1 MSWLAENLVWASAT
15 MLLVLLIRRP
25 VALLLGAGPA
35 YALWLLPAARLVMPS
50 LPAFGSPVPLAL
62 PPIETVIDLESSPLT
77 ATAGA
82 ASMPWTTWLAA
93 IWLAGATAFLVW
105 QWLCYRQF
113 LTGLSLTSRS
123 VGGHSGLPL
132 IESSAVQG
140 PLALGLLDRRIVVPA
155 DFAERYSPEQ
165 QQLALRHETIHH
177 RRGDIWCNLA
187 ALLVLALNWF
197 NPIAW
202 FAFRAFREDQE
213 LACDAAVAASAAPE
227 IREDYARALIKS
239 ASRPGLISAC
249 PLNRVDQLKR
259 RLRMMKDHRRSP
271 LRMLG
276 GVAAVTLLAG
286 VSASFG
292 SAGVAHPHPEGDAK
306 HERSERIIIME
317 HGKGEGSAAAGA
329 RHDHS
334 QQIVI
339 RRGENG
345 EVELPDACSDGER
358 LVDSSEGE
366 GNERTRVLMCMR
378 GQGTAAN
385 SATRL
390 ERLQRVRD
398 RLAGMES
405 LDGTARERALAA
417 IDAEI
422 ARARAQQP

>member
-35 YALWLLPAARLVMPS
+35 YALWLLPAARLVMPP
-50 LPAFGSPVPLAL
+50 LPAFGSPVPSL
-62 PPIETVIDLESSPLT
+62 PPIETVISLEPSALT

-82 ASMPWTTWLAA
+82 ESIPWTTWLAA
-93 IWLAGATAFLVW
+93 IWLAGAAAFLVW
-105 QWLCYRQF
+105 QWLCYRHF

-123 VGGHSGLPL
+123 VGGHAGLPL

-165 QQLALRHETIHH
+165 QRLALRHETIHH

-187 ALLVLALNWF
+187 ALLVLALSWF

-202 FAFRAFREDQE
+202 IAFRAFREDQE
-213 LACDAAVAASAAPE
+213 LACDAAVAAAEAPE

-249 PLNRVDQLKR
+249 PLNHVDQLKR
-259 RLRMMKDHRRSP
+259 RLRMMKDHRSSR

-276 GVAAVTLLAG
+276 GAAAVTLLAG

-292 SAGVAHPHPEGDAK
+292 SAGLAHPHPEGDGK
-306 HERSERIIIME
+306 QEHRERIIIMNQ
-317 HGKGEGSAAAGA
+317 GKGDGTAAEGA
-329 RHDHS
+329 RHERS
-334 QQIVI
+334 QEIVI

-345 EVELPDACSDGER
+345 EVDVADACRDGER
-358 LVDSSEGE
+358 LVDSSQGE
-366 GNERTRVLMCMR
+366 GNERTRVIMCTR
-378 GQGTAAN
+378 GHGSEAG

-405 LDGTARERALAA
+405 LDGAARERALAA

-422 ARARAQQP
+422 ARARAQHP